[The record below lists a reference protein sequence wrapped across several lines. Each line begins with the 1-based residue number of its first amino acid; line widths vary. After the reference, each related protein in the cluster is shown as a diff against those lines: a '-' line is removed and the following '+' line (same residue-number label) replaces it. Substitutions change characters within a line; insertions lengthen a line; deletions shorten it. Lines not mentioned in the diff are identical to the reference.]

1 MRFKLIKESIEVH
14 NTLNPKIWDNNNELK
29 ENIKEKINEIVCKYI
44 EDSEVLQPEDVIDI
58 ELLGSNASFNY
69 TKDSDL
75 DIHLVVNMEQLT
87 CDPTLMQ
94 LACNS
99 EKALFNKNYD
109 IKIKGIDA
117 ELYVEDVKSGTASNG
132 IYSIKNNKWIKFPE
146 KLDIPDVTNN
156 QEYIDLL
163 NEWKSKAEEVLNS
176 TDVQEVKNY
185 INEIYN
191 LRRLS
196 IMTNGEYSI
205 GNLVFKEIRNLTLL
219 QQLKDKVNELTS
231 KELSLESLNK

>member
-14 NTLNPKIWDNNNELK
+14 NTLNPKLWDNNELK
-29 ENIKEKINEIVCKYI
+29 SEIREKIKDIVKQYIQESEI
-44 EDSEVLQPEDVIDI
+44 LTPEDIIDI

-99 EKALFNKNYD
+99 ERSLFNKSYD

-117 ELYVEDVKSGTASNG
+117 ELYVEDVRAGTASNG
-132 IYSIKNNKWIKFPE
+132 IYSIKNDKWIKFPTQI
-146 KLDIPDVTNN
+146 DIPDVSNN
-156 QEYIDLL
+156 QEYINLL
-163 NEWKSKAEEVLNS
+163 DEWKTNAQQVLTS
-176 TDVQEVKNY
+176 TNPQEVKDY
-185 INEIYN
+185 INELYN

-196 IMTNGEYSI
+196 IMTDGEYAI
-205 GNLVFKEIRNLTLL
+205 GNLVFKEIRNLSLL
-219 QQLKDKVNELTS
+219 QQLKDRLLELTS